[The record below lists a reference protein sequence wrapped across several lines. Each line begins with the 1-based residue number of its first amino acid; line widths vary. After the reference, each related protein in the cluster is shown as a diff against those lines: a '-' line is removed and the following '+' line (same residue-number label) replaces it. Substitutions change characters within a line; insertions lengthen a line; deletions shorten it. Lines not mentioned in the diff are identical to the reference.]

1 MERPPQESTPEKLKE
16 TQAQVDEVVNI
27 MRVNLEKV
35 MEREDN
41 LKRMNTIAEDLIA
54 GSQQFEQQAG
64 KLKKKYWW
72 KNIKMLIILIIV
84 SLVVLTIIIVSVTVS
99 IGRSGSKEEG
109 ATNETRALKDGLL
122 INN

>member
-1 MERPPQESTPEKLKE
+1 MERPTQDSSPEKLKE

-35 MEREDN
+35 MEREEN
-41 LKRMNTIAEDLIA
+41 LKRMNTIAEDLIE
-54 GSQQFEQQAG
+54 GGKQFEQQAG

-84 SLVVLTIIIVSVTVS
+84 SLIVLTIIIVSVTVS
-99 IGRSGSKEEG
+99 IGERGNREDNNG
-109 ATNETRALKDGLL
+109 TRTVNAGPT
-122 INN
+122 IND